1 MRMQYAPMTTML
13 SFRLEIPIVQALDLY
28 ADALRVSRAG
38 LMRAIVTDWIKSH
51 QAATEAKMEN
61 NEHV

>member
-1 MRMQYAPMTTML
+1 MQYAPMTTML

-38 LMRAIVTDWIKSH
+38 LMRAVVTDWIKSH
-51 QAATEAKMEN
+51 QGATEAKMEN